1 MNDGD
6 EIPEVSLENLS
17 NELMHNIKTLRN
29 LFYETKRGRVDYH
42 ALKKSDEYLLSRL
55 MTNGLQKCDYGIAR
69 LGIDQSIK
77 EVADFFSYV
86 KYVIGD
92 SITRQMTLD
101 IGSSGATPAPGFG
114 L

>member
-1 MNDGD
+1 VID
-6 EIPEVSLENLS
+6 
-17 NELMHNIKTLRN
+17 
-29 LFYETKRGRVDYH
+29 
-42 ALKKSDEYLLSRL
+42 
-55 MTNGLQKCDYGIAR
+55 GIAR
-69 LGIDQSIK
+69 LGIEQSIK
-77 EVADFFSYV
+77 EVDFFSYV